1 MESNQQQRERYPTAA
16 DDLSGWR
23 GLAYQELARLNG
35 LQWARKRKDTIV
47 ALVDAHLAGQSEE
60 TVWGRDDT
68 CNRSTWHSKWKK
80 DPLMAEVLKAVDSLA
95 NGWKD
100 KRQTDALA
108 EAARILQLE
117 SPDSVR
123 RVVQLRDNSD
133 DDRVRLQASF
143 GILDRAGVETAMKST
158 ATTTHELSDKVEA
171 AIGRIYGEGVTDG
184 DDGESA

>member
-80 DPLMAEVLKAVDSLA
+80 I
-95 NGWKD
+95 
-100 KRQTDALA
+100 R
-108 EAARILQLE
+108 
-117 SPDSVR
+117 
-123 RVVQLRDNSD
+123 
-133 DDRVRLQASF
+133 
-143 GILDRAGVETAMKST
+143 
-158 ATTTHELSDKVEA
+158 
-171 AIGRIYGEGVTDG
+171 
-184 DDGESA
+184 